1 MHEWFMSREAD
12 PTAPYPPPPPGRGG
26 QAVEAM
32 LGDAVLKL
40 LLVQHGVDHH
50 RPEKNGKDEPDPGP
64 LNQWIVDRSTNKFL
78 YQRHIQ
84 LSRDCNLPRGLP
96 PPKGHAHADPTAFE
110 AWIARVFEEHG
121 RSLVDCA
128 KVVLPALGVEPA
140 FLFERNPCRGGSDG
154 SDSEDNVDSK
164 MLDED
169 EDVDLSVEDVV
180 ESAAEFAAG
189 SKDVDV
195 KAEDPEA

>member
-1 MHEWFMSREAD
+1 M
-12 PTAPYPPPPPGRGG
+12 
-26 QAVEAM
+26 
-32 LGDAVLKL
+32 
-40 LLVQHGVDHH
+40 
-50 RPEKNGKDEPDPGP
+50 
-64 LNQWIVDRSTNKFL
+64 
-78 YQRHIQ
+78 
-84 LSRDCNLPRGLP
+84 
-96 PPKGHAHADPTAFE
+96 
-110 AWIARVFEEHG
+110 
-121 RSLVDCA
+121 DCA
-128 KVVLPALGVEPA
+128 KGGLPALGVEPA
-140 FLFERNPCRGGSDG
+140 FLFERNPCRGDSDG